1 MIRRRM
7 PKGHCN
13 TDTHDNNNNI
23 GQYIW
28 YIDNNNNCDDSDTD
42 ILQS

>member
-1 MIRRRM
+1 MIKRRM
-7 PKGHCN
+7 PKGYCN
-13 TDTHDNNNNI
+13 TDTHDNNNI
-23 GQYIW
+23 GKYIW